1 MNYTLI
7 RRKNGSYLAC
17 SPDGAAGRLQNEQ
30 DALDLVAACGENGT
44 HNLLLPAGCLAED
57 FFRLGT
63 GLAGAILLKF
73 SNYQIRCALVLLPEQ
88 AGRGRFGE
96 LVLEANRRNRE
107 LHFFTDCE
115 AAERW
120 LIDEQGRE
128 I

>member
-7 RRKNGSYLAC
+7 SKDNHSYLAC
-17 SPDGAAGRLQNEQ
+17 SPDGAAGRVQSER

-44 HNLLLPAGCLAED
+44 HNLLLPAACLGDD

-63 GLAGAILLKF
+63 GLAGAILQKF
-73 SNYQIRCALVLLPEQ
+73 SNYRIRCALVLSPEQ
-88 AGRGRFGE
+88 ASHGRFGE

-107 LHFFTDCE
+107 LHFFTEVE

-120 LIDEQGRE
+120 LIAAEG
-128 I
+128 